1 MQFVALLSLL
11 LQAHYYYYSTGTG
24 ASDLLISKQLNRVII
39 VLEQKPSPW
48 QRMRLW
54 VMLHDIV
61 TDYNNII
68 IMMME
73 YYYYEPK
80 MELIDS
86 LYLI

>member
-11 LQAHYYYYSTGTG
+11 LQAHYYYSTGTG

-39 VLEQKPSPW
+39 LLEQKPSPW

-54 VMLHDIV
+54 VMLHI

-68 IMMME
+68 IMTME

-80 MELIDS
+80 MELTDL
-86 LYLI
+86 LYVI